1 MQSLI
6 YILPPPT
13 ITICVS
19 YTADKIST
27 PQNFSVLDIPDMI
40 APLILYSP
48 GSFLFFEQYSS
59 SVVVP
64 VIIPLGALL
73 FYSLVND
80 ITIQTLSDFGS
91 ILKESQLSVSKK
103 NMLCIYAMDCVT
115 HVIFDVFAEVFPV
128 TIIATSHSLDIF
140 ELLTLAK
147 VKMYVLN
154 GCNISFCGSE
164 PV

>member
-1 MQSLI
+1 MKEKWLVSFGITHIVSL
-6 YILPPPT
+6 
-13 ITICVS
+13 S
-19 YTADKIST
+19 
-27 PQNFSVLDIPDMI
+27 FVLT
-40 APLILYSP
+40 
-48 GSFLFFEQYSS
+48 FL
-59 SVVVP
+59 VKN
-64 VIIPLGALL
+64 ALL

-80 ITIQTLSDFGS
+80 ITSQTLSDFGS

-103 NMLCIYAMDCVT
+103 NMLCIYATDCVT

>member
-1 MQSLI
+1 
-6 YILPPPT
+6 
-13 ITICVS
+13 
-19 YTADKIST
+19 
-27 PQNFSVLDIPDMI
+27 MI

-80 ITIQTLSDFGS
+80 IASQALSVFGS
-91 ILKESQLSVSKK
+91 ILKESLLSVSKK
-103 NMLCIYAMDCVT
+103 NVLCIYATDCVS
-115 HVIFDVFAEVFPV
+115 HVIFDVFAEVLPV
-128 TIIATSHSLDIF
+128 TIIASSHSLDTF
-140 ELLTLAK
+140 ELLILAK

>member
-1 MQSLI
+1 
-6 YILPPPT
+6 
-13 ITICVS
+13 
-19 YTADKIST
+19 
-27 PQNFSVLDIPDMI
+27 MI

-80 ITIQTLSDFGS
+80 ITSQALTVFGS
-91 ILKESQLSVSKK
+91 ILKESLLSVSKK
-103 NMLCIYAMDCVT
+103 NALCMYATNCVT

>member
-1 MQSLI
+1 M
-6 YILPPPT
+6 
-13 ITICVS
+13 
-19 YTADKIST
+19 
-27 PQNFSVLDIPDMI
+27 
-40 APLILYSP
+40 LYSP
-48 GSFLFFEQYSS
+48 
-59 SVVVP
+59 SVFS
-64 VIIPLGALL
+64 ALL

-80 ITIQTLSDFGS
+80 IASQTLSDFGS

-103 NMLCIYAMDCVT
+103 NMLCIYATDCVT